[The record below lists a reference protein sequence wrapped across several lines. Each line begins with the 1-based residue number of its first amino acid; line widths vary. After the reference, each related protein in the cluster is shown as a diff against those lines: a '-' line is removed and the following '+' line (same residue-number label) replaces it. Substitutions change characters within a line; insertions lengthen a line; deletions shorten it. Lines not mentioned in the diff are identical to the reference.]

1 MIKARL
7 TAILATTGFSLLL
20 LTAGGCDDGLGNQIA
35 DTVLFGLRIADI
47 WV

>member
-1 MIKARL
+1 MIKARI
-7 TAILATTGFSLLL
+7 TAILAATGLSLLL
-20 LTAGGCDDGLGNQIA
+20 LTAGGCDDGLGNQIT